1 MGRLVSAYIDQVG
14 STFMDS
20 IVRAEGIMLRAA
32 GGQERTIF
40 AALFSCR
47 FESRA
52 KGFYGGKLMTRLG
65 LD

>member
-40 AALFSCR
+40 AALFR
-47 FESRA
+47 VDSRA
-52 KGFYGGKLMTRLG
+52 GPKGSMEGS
-65 LD
+65 